1 MRRGGQRRQV
11 PCRRGWLCGLRD
23 RRPHPWRHG
32 LCQGVPCGAAAARGD
47 DCADRARVARTH
59 PVQYRGKGT
68 GLAKVLLN
76 RGDPALL
83 RPLAFSVT
91 IASVMIASVALADMT
106 IALAFSTHRR

>member
-1 MRRGGQRRQV
+1 
-11 PCRRGWLCGLRD
+11 
-23 RRPHPWRHG
+23 
-32 LCQGVPCGAAAARGD
+32 
-47 DCADRARVARTH
+47 
-59 PVQYRGKGT
+59 
-68 GLAKVLLN
+68 LN